1 MKNFKAKL
9 TGAIVLFIMLMLVP
23 MIVLAVTNEE
33 NIQIISNTDVQGN
46 EEYIVYIQDL
56 MGTNFASAVSNIDN
70 AQEQDL
76 NFVTAKDEE
85 GNYVAQIKGDA
96 VTGDTTYLY
105 VKYNQDNQEK
115 TEKITLDL
123 SKALDIKD
131 MEYVENT
138 TKRIGTKTVEN
149 LIEINEEIDGV
160 QKILTVGGLQITDTD
175 KASYEYQLTKVEKDT
190 SYDRLMKLVN
200 ELNSEN
206 FNQKDMYSKIQLTS
220 EFYTLYNQLVNEAQW
235 NDVAINDEGIY
246 EIRQPEDADDGYQ
259 YVVLIRKTAE
269 DGTVTTD
276 AKLMVS
282 KITPEEVTEPGREEK
297 VPVQTTSKL
306 PITGDSIVL
315 FVALAMVI
323 IALIIVFA
331 RMKKK
336 KKKEDK

>member
-115 TEKITLDL
+115 TEEL
-123 SKALDIKD
+123 
-131 MEYVENT
+131 
-138 TKRIGTKTVEN
+138 
-149 LIEINEEIDGV
+149 
-160 QKILTVGGLQITDTD
+160 
-175 KASYEYQLTKVEKDT
+175 EK
-190 SYDRLMKLVN
+190 
-200 ELNSEN
+200 
-206 FNQKDMYSKIQLTS
+206 
-220 EFYTLYNQLVNEAQW
+220 
-235 NDVAINDEGIY
+235 
-246 EIRQPEDADDGYQ
+246 
-259 YVVLIRKTAE
+259 
-269 DGTVTTD
+269 
-276 AKLMVS
+276 
-282 KITPEEVTEPGREEK
+282 
-297 VPVQTTSKL
+297 
-306 PITGDSIVL
+306 
-315 FVALAMVI
+315 
-323 IALIIVFA
+323 
-331 RMKKK
+331 
-336 KKKEDK
+336 